1 MNEKALQQLYVLA
14 QGDGYSKSF
23 DDFKQLMSE
32 NENAINQMYGLAQ
45 NDGYTKDVEQFKTL
59 VGFGGAVGGDAMVS
73 EAVEQVK
80 KKTNPKVW
88 YPKSSHF
95 RILRNPLFLL
105 PNQILYR
112 KMVLR

>member
-14 QGDGYSKSF
+14 QGDGYSKTF
-23 DDFKQLMSE
+23 DDFKKLLSE
-32 NENAINQMYGLAQ
+32 DEKALTTMYGLAQ
-45 NDGYTKDVEQFKTL
+45 SDGYSKDVEQFKTL
-59 VGFGGAVGGDAMVS
+59 VGFGGAVGGDTMVN

-95 RILRNPLFLL
+95 RILRNPLLLL
-105 PNQILYR
+105 PNQTLYR